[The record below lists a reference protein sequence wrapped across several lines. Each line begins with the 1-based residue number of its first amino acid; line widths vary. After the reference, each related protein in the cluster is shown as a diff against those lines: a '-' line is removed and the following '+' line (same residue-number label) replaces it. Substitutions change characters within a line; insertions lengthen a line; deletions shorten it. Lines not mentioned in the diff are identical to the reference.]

1 VSHVMRSINVR
12 YLLTYLLL
20 FKNQGEIKKSILHIP
35 KLQLMDICYASFTF
49 AYVTASILF

>member
-1 VSHVMRSINVR
+1 MYDT